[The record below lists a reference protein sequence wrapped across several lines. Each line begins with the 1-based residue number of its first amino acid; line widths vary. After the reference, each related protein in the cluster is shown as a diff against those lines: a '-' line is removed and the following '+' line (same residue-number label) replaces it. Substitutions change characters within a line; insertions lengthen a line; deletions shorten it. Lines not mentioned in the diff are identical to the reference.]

1 MTGCYEPTWQACRIQ
16 AGLPVLNPGTASTA
30 GHAPHVATSGRPPL
44 AAYSLGGVMLSAFF
58 LLSSPEPGP
67 GPKLRASQATAARDG
82 EGLLERVCGVSRGS
96 PSLYSAAVLSA
107 RPFELCL

>member
-1 MTGCYEPTWQACRIQ
+1 MTD
-16 AGLPVLNPGTASTA
+16 
-30 GHAPHVATSGRPPL
+30 SGRCPL
-44 AAYSLGGVMLSAFF
+44 AAYSLGGAMPSAFF

-67 GPKLRASQATAARDG
+67 GPKLRASQTAAAREG

-96 PSLYSAAVLSA
+96 PLLYFAAVLSA